1 MIFDWPARMQQMADF
16 VGFTEDDLA
25 LVRGSGPILLAHAEE
40 LTTAVYDH
48 FLQFP
53 PTARFFLTPAGEIDQ
68 ARLDRRKHSLAR
80 WLRHTIDFQLDEQ
93 FPVFLLAMGVV
104 HSNPSLERGYLGSVP
119 ARFMIGTM
127 SFAQTAIASV
137 LSAEVADPAQ
147 ALRTSLAWNKLL
159 MLQLDVLLAG
169 YVTETPTPATTP
181 PVIEDEADAGPEPEG
196 MRRVLTNI
204 LDGNRTNGAPSQTQ
218 GE

>member
-1 MIFDWPARMQQMADF
+1 MIFDWPARMRQMADF
-16 VGFTEDDLA
+16 VGFTDDDLA
-25 LVRGSGPILLAHAEE
+25 LVRASGPILLAHADE
-40 LTTAVYDH
+40 LTAAVYDH

-53 PTARFFLTPAGEIDQ
+53 PAARFFLTPEGDIDQ
-68 ARLDRRKHSLAR
+68 TRLDRRKHSLAR
-80 WLRHTIDFQLDEQ
+80 WLRHSIDFQLDEQ

-127 SFAQTAIASV
+127 SFAQTAIATT
-137 LSAEVADPAQ
+137 LEADMADPDQ
-147 ALRTSLAWNKLL
+147 ALRTSMAWNKLL

-169 YVTETPTPATTP
+169 YVTETPTPATAP
-181 PVIEDEADAGPEPEG
+181 PPTEDEADAGPEPEG

-204 LDGNRTNGAPSQTQ
+204 LDGNRSNGAPDQPQ
-218 GE
+218 GA